1 MNNIELIKIAED
13 AKKNAY
19 VPYSNFRVGA
29 AILTKSGKIYTGC
42 NIESASYSA
51 TICAERTAIVKC
63 VSDGHKDI
71 AKIAIVGSENKLSY
85 PCGICRQLLIEFGK
99 DIDIIVAKNVD
110 EFVTY
115 TIDELLPNGFGPED
129 LRCSNV

>member
-1 MNNIELIKIAED
+1 M
-13 AKKNAY
+13 
-19 VPYSNFRVGA
+19 PYSNFRVGA

-51 TICAERTAIVKC
+51 TICAERTALVKC
-63 VSDGHKDI
+63 VSDGNKDI

-85 PCGICRQLLIEFGK
+85 PCGICRQLLVEFGK
-99 DIDIIVAKNVD
+99 DIKIIVAKNIN
-110 EFVTY
+110 EYVTY